1 MNYNSLQYIQRW
13 IIVILESQAE
23 EGMYMVKTIYI
34 GSDDL
39 CKIMDERYYYID
51 KTMLIKQLLGK
62 RIDT

>member
-1 MNYNSLQYIQRW
+1 
-13 IIVILESQAE
+13 
-23 EGMYMVKTIYI
+23 MVKTIYI